1 MKKEEVV
8 KDDRGDKIITQLR
21 QVCRGTELSADTH
34 SVIGRNNKPSK
45 CQA

>member
-21 QVCRGTELSADTH
+21 GTELSADTH
-34 SVIGRNNKPSK
+34 SVIGRNNKPLK